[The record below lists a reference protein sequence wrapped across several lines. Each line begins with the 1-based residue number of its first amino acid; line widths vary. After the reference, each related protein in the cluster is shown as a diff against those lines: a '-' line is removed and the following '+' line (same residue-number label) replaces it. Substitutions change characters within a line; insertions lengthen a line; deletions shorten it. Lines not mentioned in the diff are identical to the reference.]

1 MDPLDEE
8 QATVMT
14 PTLFGRIQ
22 TRLFMVFTF
31 GLVWSIIILPILP
44 KPEGASLGDV
54 AGDVFLAL
62 IGVALIGIVWE
73 FLYHGLQQVRWEKDW
88 PSLFGLLTGINEGL
102 FLYLVLDMPLST
114 FLVHFTTTW
123 IVIWLA
129 LHGPMRVLFLRWR
142 FRGGRLV

>member
-1 MDPLDEE
+1 
-8 QATVMT
+8 MT

-31 GLVWSIIILPILP
+31 GLVWSILVLPLLP
-44 KPEGASLGDV
+44 RPAGASLGDV
-54 AGDVFLAL
+54 AGDVFAAL
-62 IGVALIGIVWE
+62 VGVALLGLVWE
-73 FLYHGLQQVRWEKDW
+73 VVYHGLQQLRWEKDW

-102 FLYLVLDMPLST
+102 LLFIVLDMPLAT
-114 FLVHFTTTW
+114 FLVHFITTW

-129 LHGPMRVLFLRWR
+129 AHGPMRVLFLRWR